1 VWAGSIVLLLPG
13 LIKYRQVH
21 QWLGLTRMP
30 GEMERFSA
38 RPGSFLNPPHML
50 AFWPHRDVPTTE
62 DFLFPG
68 VTVVALAA
76 AGLLV
81 TTRRRRPDDV
91 LLFYVLAALITA
103 VLTFGPGP
111 ADAGAE
117 RWLRPYA
124 WLALLPGFDALRVP
138 ARFAML
144 STLCLAV
151 AAGVAASRVAPARRA
166 ARWLFA
172 GVVVAGIGA
181 DGWMEPLPL
190 VAPPGRIPASDLPR
204 GAAVLELPPD
214 DTFLSVAAMY
224 RGMFHGLPVV
234 NGYSGHF
241 PPHHTILSL
250 GIRRYDPSAI
260 LELARGRPL
269 VILIADRSDP
279 SGNYRLFVERIPG
292 VQRRAATSAGTMY
305 VVPAQ
310 PRERMVRGGTPLDAD
325 ATAHSGFTVTIDLK
339 SQRVVRTLEMAIG
352 RGFGDLGVRLRVEVS
367 DDGAAWRSVAEE
379 GLAGPAIAGALED
392 PRSVP
397 VRILLPDVQARYL
410 RLHPVPAWVA
420 RRVRLFGP

>member
-1 VWAGSIVLLLPG
+1 
-13 LIKYRQVH
+13 
-21 QWLGLTRMP
+21 
-30 GEMERFSA
+30 
-38 RPGSFLNPPHML
+38 
-50 AFWPHRDVPTTE
+50 
-62 DFLFPG
+62 
-68 VTVVALAA
+68 
-76 AGLLV
+76 
-81 TTRRRRPDDV
+81 
-91 LLFYVLAALITA
+91 
-103 VLTFGPGP
+103 
-111 ADAGAE
+111 
-117 RWLRPYA
+117 
-124 WLALLPGFDALRVP
+124 
-138 ARFAML
+138 
-144 STLCLAV
+144 
-151 AAGVAASRVAPARRA
+151 
-166 ARWLFA
+166 
-172 GVVVAGIGA
+172 
-181 DGWMEPLPL
+181 
-190 VAPPGRIPASDLPR
+190 
-204 GAAVLELPPD
+204 
-214 DTFLSVAAMY
+214 
-224 RGMFHGLPVV
+224 MFHGLPVV